1 MRRPRSE
8 LPIAQETYTRP
19 KCALRGLVSTAI
31 HCLSKTEVPLNG
43 VVAIRSTR
51 PPCTTFQALAVEEP
65 LGRTA
70 TPIPDRGNVG
80 LGLLARKPCSPSG
93 AYENMYG
100 STTT

>member
-19 KCALRGLVSTAI
+19 KCALRGLVSIAI
-31 HCLSKTEVPLNG
+31 HCLSKTEAPLNG
-43 VVAIRSTR
+43 VLATRSTR
-51 PPCTTFQALAVEEP
+51 PPWTTFHASAVAAP

-70 TPIPDRGNVG
+70 IPIPDRGSVG
-80 LGLLARKPCSPSG
+80 LMLLETKPCCPSG